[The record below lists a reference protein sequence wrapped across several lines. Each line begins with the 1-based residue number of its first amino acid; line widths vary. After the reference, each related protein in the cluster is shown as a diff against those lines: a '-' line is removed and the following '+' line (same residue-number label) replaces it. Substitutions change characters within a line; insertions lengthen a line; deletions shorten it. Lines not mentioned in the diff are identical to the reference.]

1 MRLDT
6 AKSEWDFEDSEAVSK
21 VTKIERDSGETA
33 RVVVSF
39 REKLSAAAKT
49 DDLEQ
54 AVDGPAASESKNQVF
69 EEYRQIALRTVSMD
83 GLFLDSYPMLWD
95 DREVVMA
102 AVRQNGEALAFAS
115 DKLRDDEDVFLAA
128 INSDSRAHFYGSI
141 RLRKKYA

>member
-1 MRLDT
+1 MRRDT

-33 RVVVSF
+33 SVVVSF
-39 REKLSAAAKT
+39 REKLAAAFKP

-54 AVDGPAASESKNQVF
+54 EANSPADSESKNLVF
-69 EEYRQIALRTVSMD
+69 EEYRQIALRTVTMD
-83 GLFLDSYPMLWD
+83 GLFLDCYPMLWD

-115 DKLRDDEDVFLAA
+115 ERLRDDEDVFLAA
-128 INSDSRAHFYGSI
+128 TNSVSRAHFYGSV
-141 RLRKKYA
+141 RLRRKYA